1 MIGRFVLISC
11 CLIVLIVMAAP
22 TAAFSVM
29 NNHDLA
35 SSSRAVPRTSPA
47 LHAEQQQQG
56 ENVVEK
62 TVIVVGAGLAG
73 LAVSLGLQ
81 RAGFLVRL
89 VEKRPNFSRQGAT
102 FGLKPN
108 GIKALDEID
117 PEIMPSLHKIGI
129 EIPAQGYMLPW
140 FAMRDALLNQIRK
153 YPDRIQL
160 DMGLDLKEIANDPD
174 SVKATFWNEQGNK
187 QVTME
192 ACLLVGCD
200 GVNSAVRDLLG
211 LSPSVFCGTK
221 FWRGSVCVPASSK
234 RLVELLTRDDTQP
247 VMRFKYGQ
255 SRLELFNFHSVIP
268 NTLGWSLVTKD
279 SSIVDG
285 SHPWT
290 AFQNVKDDDGIIDD
304 DTREMLD
311 ELFAATNPDDLTHVW
326 DLRTIDPSLRW
337 GGTGRVILLGDAA
350 HAIRPVSG
358 VGGSLAFEDAVVLCR
373 ELAECSS
380 STISDCID
388 RTIHKRQPR
397 VTKIWQAEWDLAE
410 RAYEEENPTRFSPE
424 YMEWLHE
431 GV

>member
-1 MIGRFVLISC
+1 MIRRYVLISC
-11 CLIVLIVMAAP
+11 CLIVLLFMAAP
-22 TAAFSVM
+22 TAAYPGM
-29 NNHDLA
+29 NNHDVP
-35 SSSRAVPRTSPA
+35 SSSLDVPRTSSA

-117 PEIMPSLHKIGI
+117 PEIMLPLHKIGI
-129 EIPAQGYMLPW
+129 ELPAQGYMLPW

-174 SVKATFWNEQGNK
+174 SVKATFWNEHGNK
-187 QVTME
+187 KVQME

-200 GVNSAVRDLLG
+200 GVNSVVRDLLG

-221 FWRGSVCVPASSK
+221 YWRGSFCVPASSK
-234 RLVELLTRDDTQP
+234 RLVELLTRDDTG
-247 VMRFKYGQ
+247 MALKFGQ
-255 SRLELFNFHSVIP
+255 SIFALFNFHSSIP
-268 NTLGWSLVTKD
+268 NTLAWALSTKD

-290 AFQNVKDDDGIIDD
+290 AFRNVKDDGMMDD
-304 DTREMLD
+304 DMREMLD
-311 ELFAATNPDDLTHVW
+311 ELFAATNLTE
-326 DLRTIDPSLRW
+326 
-337 GGTGRVILLGDAA
+337 
-350 HAIRPVSG
+350 
-358 VGGSLAFEDAVVLCR
+358 F
-373 ELAECSS
+373 
-380 STISDCID
+380 
-388 RTIHKRQPR
+388 RQPLQVQSHLEMPR
-397 VTKIWQAEWDLAE
+397 ILVQLGHTQ
-410 RAYEEENPTRFSPE
+410 RT
-424 YMEWLHE
+424 
-431 GV
+431 

>member
-1 MIGRFVLISC
+1 MTRRFVLISHY
-11 CLIVLIVMAAP
+11 LIVLIFMAAP
-22 TAAFSVM
+22 TAALSAM
-29 NNHDLA
+29 NNHDVA
-35 SSSRAVPRTSPA
+35 SSSLAIPRTSSA
-47 LHAEQQQQG
+47 LHVEQRQQ

-129 EIPAQGYMLPW
+129 EIPGQGYMLPW
-140 FAMRDALLNQIRK
+140 FAMRDALLNQVRN

-160 DMGLDLKEIANDPD
+160 DLGMDLKEIANDPD

-187 QVTME
+187 QVQME

-200 GVNSAVRDLLG
+200 GINSAVRDLLG

-221 FWRGSVCVPASSK
+221 YWRGSLRVPASSK
-234 RLVELLTRDDTQP
+234 RLVALLTRDDTQTGMG
-247 VMRFKYGQ
+247 VKYGQ
-255 SRLELFNFHSVIP
+255 SRLALFNFHSVIP

-290 AFQNVKDDDGIIDD
+290 AFRNVKDDGIMDD

-326 DLRTIDPSLRW
+326 DLRTIDPSLGW

-397 VTKIWQAEWDLAE
+397 VTKVWQAEWDLAE
-410 RAYEEENPTRFSPE
+410 RMYKEENPTRLSQE